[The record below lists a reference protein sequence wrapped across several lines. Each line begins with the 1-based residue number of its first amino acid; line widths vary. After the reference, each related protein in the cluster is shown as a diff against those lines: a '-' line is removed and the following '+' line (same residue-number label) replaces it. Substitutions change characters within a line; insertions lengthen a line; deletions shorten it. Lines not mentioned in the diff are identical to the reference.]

1 MARVLK
7 QTEGGVT
14 WLELLLDETICE
26 GPVWIEKEMAVR
38 AGGVN
43 AYLSAKQKYELLIR
57 IAAETPVAFV
67 DEKSD
72 PDIKYIRFDDDEKNS
87 GTDDGWK
94 TDCYLIG
101 RYSVELQ
108 TEGVFDDVITA
119 LLAEAQTAGRET
131 KTITFL
137 EHMIRKDAEYWKLAE
152 GSCDILMYKGD
163 DVCHNVLNIF
173 AEQFGR
179 ALSRA
184 GKKVKYFDCEKQD
197 IGELTLYMNQH
208 FQAVIGVQ
216 SYLFSV
222 KMKDEVH
229 YLHEYIY
236 GPKYNF
242 IFDHPVWMRTHLKQQ
257 YPDFYVLTHDMNYV
271 NFIEKYFHH
280 NAILFPPAGM
290 MSDDIQEKERIYDLT
305 FVGTYGDYWNEIL
318 LIHQMERKKRFLA
331 NHFLLI
337 MRKNS
342 ALTAEGALQEVLK
355 LRGMIL
361 SDDEF
366 LDLLYDLRR
375 VIYCVM
381 HYYRN
386 RVLRCILQS
395 GIKLDVFGDSWMNC
409 PLISYPNLICHPNV
423 TVEESLDIWKKS
435 KLSLNIMSWHKGG
448 FTERMA
454 NIMLAGAVLVTD
466 DTTYLMGKYT
476 DEDLLTFSLEEREK
490 LSDKIKYLLD
500 YEEYRKKI
508 AQNGKQI
515 TLLQHTWDKRAQQ
528 FLDILDK
535 RIRTTF

>member
-26 GPVWIEKEMAVR
+26 EPVWIEKEMAVR

-305 FVGTYGDYWNEIL
+305 FVGTYGNYWNEVL
-318 LIHQMERKKRFLA
+318 LIHQLDRKKRFLA

-337 MRKNS
+337 MRKNPT
-342 ALTAEGALQEVLK
+342 LTAEGALQEVLK

-366 LDLLYDLRR
+366 LELLYDLRR

-435 KLSLNIMSWHKGG
+435 KISLNIMSWHKGG

-490 LSDKIKYLLD
+490 LPDKIKYLFD
-500 YEEYRKKI
+500 HEEYRKII
-508 AQNGKQI
+508 AQNGKQK
-515 TLLQHTWDKRAQQ
+515 TLLQHTWDKRAEQ

-535 RIRTTF
+535 RIRTAF

>member
-26 GPVWIEKEMAVR
+26 EPVWIEKEMAVR

-184 GKKVKYFDCEKQD
+184 GKK
-197 IGELTLYMNQH
+197 
-208 FQAVIGVQ
+208 
-216 SYLFSV
+216 
-222 KMKDEVH
+222 
-229 YLHEYIY
+229 
-236 GPKYNF
+236 
-242 IFDHPVWMRTHLKQQ
+242 
-257 YPDFYVLTHDMNYV
+257 
-271 NFIEKYFHH
+271 
-280 NAILFPPAGM
+280 
-290 MSDDIQEKERIYDLT
+290 
-305 FVGTYGDYWNEIL
+305 
-318 LIHQMERKKRFLA
+318 
-331 NHFLLI
+331 
-337 MRKNS
+337 
-342 ALTAEGALQEVLK
+342 
-355 LRGMIL
+355 
-361 SDDEF
+361 
-366 LDLLYDLRR
+366 
-375 VIYCVM
+375 
-381 HYYRN
+381 
-386 RVLRCILQS
+386 
-395 GIKLDVFGDSWMNC
+395 
-409 PLISYPNLICHPNV
+409 
-423 TVEESLDIWKKS
+423 
-435 KLSLNIMSWHKGG
+435 
-448 FTERMA
+448 
-454 NIMLAGAVLVTD
+454 
-466 DTTYLMGKYT
+466 
-476 DEDLLTFSLEEREK
+476 
-490 LSDKIKYLLD
+490 
-500 YEEYRKKI
+500 
-508 AQNGKQI
+508 
-515 TLLQHTWDKRAQQ
+515 
-528 FLDILDK
+528 
-535 RIRTTF
+535 

>member
-26 GPVWIEKEMAVR
+26 EPVWIEKEMAVR

-242 IFDHPVWMRTHLKQQ
+242 IFDHPIWMRTHLKQQ

-342 ALTAEGALQEVLK
+342 ALTAEEALQKVLE

-361 SDDEF
+361 SDEEF

-381 HYYRN
+381 HYYRD

-490 LSDKIKYLLD
+490 LPDKIKYLFD
-500 YEEYRKKI
+500 HEEYRKII
-508 AQNGKQI
+508 AQNGKQK
-515 TLLQHTWDKRAQQ
+515 TLLQHTWDKRAEQ

-535 RIRTTF
+535 RIRTAF

>member
-1 MARVLK
+1 M
-7 QTEGGVT
+7 
-14 WLELLLDETICE
+14 
-26 GPVWIEKEMAVR
+26 
-38 AGGVN
+38 
-43 AYLSAKQKYELLIR
+43 
-57 IAAETPVAFV
+57 
-67 DEKSD
+67 
-72 PDIKYIRFDDDEKNS
+72 
-87 GTDDGWK
+87 
-94 TDCYLIG
+94 
-101 RYSVELQ
+101 
-108 TEGVFDDVITA
+108 
-119 LLAEAQTAGRET
+119 
-131 KTITFL
+131 
-137 EHMIRKDAEYWKLAE
+137 
-152 GSCDILMYKGD
+152 
-163 DVCHNVLNIF
+163 
-173 AEQFGR
+173 
-179 ALSRA
+179 
-184 GKKVKYFDCEKQD
+184 
-197 IGELTLYMNQH
+197 
-208 FQAVIGVQ
+208 
-216 SYLFSV
+216 
-222 KMKDEVH
+222 
-229 YLHEYIY
+229 
-236 GPKYNF
+236 
-242 IFDHPVWMRTHLKQQ
+242 
-257 YPDFYVLTHDMNYV
+257 
-271 NFIEKYFHH
+271 
-280 NAILFPPAGM
+280 
-290 MSDDIQEKERIYDLT
+290 
-305 FVGTYGDYWNEIL
+305 GTYGNYWNEVL
-318 LIHQMERKKRFLA
+318 LIHQLDRKKRFLA

-337 MRKNS
+337 MRKNPT
-342 ALTAEGALQEVLK
+342 LTAEGALQEVLK

-508 AQNGKQI
+508 AQNGKQK

>member
-57 IAAETPVAFV
+57 IAAEQPVAFM
-67 DEKSD
+67 DEKLD
-72 PDIKYIRFDDDEKNS
+72 PDIKYIRLDDEKNS
-87 GTDDGWK
+87 SVDDGWR

-108 TEGVFDDVITA
+108 TEGIFDDVITA
-119 LLAEAQTAGRET
+119 VLSEAQTAGRET
-131 KTITFL
+131 ETITFL

-152 GSCDILMYKGD
+152 GSCDILVYKGD

-184 GKKVKYFDCEKQD
+184 GKKVNYFDCEKQD

-257 YPDFYVLTHDMNYV
+257 YPDFYVLTHDINYV

-305 FVGTYGDYWNEIL
+305 FVGTYGNYWNEVL
-318 LIHQMERKKRFLA
+318 LIHQLDRKKRFLA

-337 MRKNS
+337 MRKNPT
-342 ALTAEGALQEVLK
+342 LTAEGALQEVLK

-508 AQNGKQI
+508 AQNGKQK

>member
-57 IAAETPVAFV
+57 IAAEQPVAFM
-67 DEKSD
+67 DEKLD
-72 PDIKYIRFDDDEKNS
+72 PDIKYIRFNDDEKNS
-87 GTDDGWK
+87 SGEDGWK

-101 RYSVELQ
+101 RYGVELQ
-108 TEGVFDDVITA
+108 TEGIFDDVITA
-119 LLAEAQTAGRET
+119 VLSEAQTAGRET
-131 KTITFL
+131 ETIAFL

-152 GSCDILMYKGD
+152 GSCDILVYKGD

-184 GKKVKYFDCEKQD
+184 GKKVNYFDCEKQD

-222 KMKDEVH
+222 KMKDEVN

-242 IFDHPVWMRTHLKQQ
+242 IFDHPIWMRTHLKQQ

-305 FVGTYGDYWNEIL
+305 FVGTYGNYWNEVL
-318 LIHQMERKKRFLA
+318 LIHQLDRKKRFLA

-337 MRKNS
+337 MRKNPT
-342 ALTAEGALQEVLK
+342 LTAEGALQEVLK

-366 LDLLYDLRR
+366 LELLYDLRR

-508 AQNGKQI
+508 AQNGKQK

>member
-26 GPVWIEKEMAVR
+26 EPVWIEKEMAVR

-242 IFDHPVWMRTHLKQQ
+242 IFDHPIWMRTHLKQQ

-305 FVGTYGDYWNEIL
+305 FVGTYGNYWNEVL
-318 LIHQMERKKRFLA
+318 LIHQLDRKKRFLA

-337 MRKNS
+337 MRKNPT
-342 ALTAEGALQEVLK
+342 LTAEGALQEVLK

-508 AQNGKQI
+508 AQNGKQK

>member
-508 AQNGKQI
+508 AQNGKQK

>member
-7 QTEGGVT
+7 HAKDGVT

-26 GPVWIEKEMAVR
+26 GPIWIERAMVVQ

-43 AYLSAKQKYELLIR
+43 AYLSAKKKYELLIR
-57 IAAETPVAFV
+57 IAIESPVIFV
-67 DEKSD
+67 DEPLD
-72 PDIKYIRFDDDEKNS
+72 TEIDYIRLDDEKNGS
-87 GTDDGWK
+87 VEEGWK

-108 TEGVFDDVITA
+108 NDGIFDGVITA
-119 LLAEAQTAGRET
+119 VLSEAQIAGRGTET
-131 KTITFL
+131 MTFL

-242 IFDHPVWMRTHLKQQ
+242 IFDHPIWMRTHLKQQ

-490 LSDKIKYLLD
+490 LPDKIKYLFD
-500 YEEYRKKI
+500 HEEYRKII
-508 AQNGKQI
+508 AQNGKQK
-515 TLLQHTWDKRAQQ
+515 TLLQHTWDKRAEQ

-535 RIRTTF
+535 RIRTAF

>member
-7 QTEGGVT
+7 QTERGVT

-26 GPVWIEKEMAVR
+26 GPVWIEQEMAVR

-57 IAAETPVAFV
+57 IAAEQPVAFM
-67 DEKSD
+67 DEKLD
-72 PDIKYIRFDDDEKNS
+72 PDIKYIRLDDEKNS
-87 GTDDGWK
+87 SVDDGWR

-101 RYSVELQ
+101 RYSVELE
-108 TEGVFDDVITA
+108 TEGIFDDVITA
-119 LLAEAQTAGRET
+119 VLSEAQTAGRET
-131 KTITFL
+131 ETITFL
-137 EHMIRKDAEYWKLAE
+137 EHMIRKDAEYWKLSE
-152 GSCDILMYKGD
+152 GSCDILVYKGD

-184 GKKVKYFDCEKQD
+184 GKKVNYFDCEKQD

-257 YPDFYVLTHDMNYV
+257 YPDFYVLTHDINYV

-305 FVGTYGDYWNEIL
+305 FVGTYGNYWNEVL
-318 LIHQMERKKRFLA
+318 LIHQLDRKKRFLA

-337 MRKNS
+337 MRKNPT
-342 ALTAEGALQEVLK
+342 LTAEGALQEVLK

-508 AQNGKQI
+508 AQNGKQK

>member
-26 GPVWIEKEMAVR
+26 EPVWIEKEMAVR

-152 GSCDILMYKGD
+152 GSCDILLYKGD

-242 IFDHPVWMRTHLKQQ
+242 IFDHPIWMRTHLKQQ

-271 NFIEKYFHH
+271 NFMEKYFHH

-490 LSDKIKYLLD
+490 LPDKIKYLFD
-500 YEEYRKKI
+500 HEEYRKII
-508 AQNGKQI
+508 AQNGKQK
-515 TLLQHTWDKRAQQ
+515 TLLQHTWDKRAEQ

-535 RIRTTF
+535 RIRTAF

>member
-7 QTEGGVT
+7 QTERGVT

-26 GPVWIEKEMAVR
+26 GPVWIEQEMAVR

-57 IAAETPVAFV
+57 IAAEQPVAFM
-67 DEKSD
+67 DEKLD
-72 PDIKYIRFDDDEKNS
+72 PDIKYIRLDDEKNS
-87 GTDDGWK
+87 SVDDGWR

-108 TEGVFDDVITA
+108 TEGIFDDVITA
-119 LLAEAQTAGRET
+119 VLSEAQTVGRET
-131 KTITFL
+131 ETITFL

-152 GSCDILMYKGD
+152 GSCDILVYKGD

-184 GKKVKYFDCEKQD
+184 GKKVNYFDCEKQD

-257 YPDFYVLTHDMNYV
+257 YPDFYVLTHDINYV

-305 FVGTYGDYWNEIL
+305 FVGTYGNYWNEVL
-318 LIHQMERKKRFLA
+318 LIHQLDRKKRFLA

-337 MRKNS
+337 MRKNPT
-342 ALTAEGALQEVLK
+342 LTAEGALQEVLK

-508 AQNGKQI
+508 AQNGKQK

>member
-26 GPVWIEKEMAVR
+26 EPVWIEKEMAVR

-242 IFDHPVWMRTHLKQQ
+242 IFDHPIWMRTHLKQQ

-490 LSDKIKYLLD
+490 LPDKIKYLFD
-500 YEEYRKKI
+500 HEEYRKII
-508 AQNGKQI
+508 AQNGKQK
-515 TLLQHTWDKRAQQ
+515 TLLQHTWDKRAEQ

-535 RIRTTF
+535 RIRTAF

>member
-57 IAAETPVAFV
+57 IAAEQPVAFM
-67 DEKSD
+67 DEKLD
-72 PDIKYIRFDDDEKNS
+72 PDIKYIRLDDEKNS
-87 GTDDGWK
+87 SVDDGWR

-108 TEGVFDDVITA
+108 TEGIFDDVITA
-119 LLAEAQTAGRET
+119 VLSEAQTAGRET
-131 KTITFL
+131 ETITFL

-152 GSCDILMYKGD
+152 GSCDILVYKGD

-184 GKKVKYFDCEKQD
+184 GKKVNYFDCEKQD

-257 YPDFYVLTHDMNYV
+257 YPDFYVLTHDINYV

-305 FVGTYGDYWNEIL
+305 FVGTYGNYWNEVL
-318 LIHQMERKKRFLA
+318 LIHQLDRKKRFLA

-337 MRKNS
+337 MRKNPT
-342 ALTAEGALQEVLK
+342 LTAEGALQEVLK

-490 LSDKIKYLLD
+490 LPDKIKYLFD
-500 YEEYRKKI
+500 HEEYRKII
-508 AQNGKQI
+508 AQNGKQK
-515 TLLQHTWDKRAQQ
+515 TLLQHTWDKRAEQ

-535 RIRTTF
+535 RLRTDF

>member
-7 QTEGGVT
+7 HAKDGVT

-26 GPVWIEKEMAVR
+26 GPIWIERAMVVQ

-43 AYLSAKQKYELLIR
+43 AYLSAKKKYELLIR
-57 IAAETPVAFV
+57 IAIESPVIFV
-67 DEKSD
+67 DEPLD
-72 PDIKYIRFDDDEKNS
+72 TEIDYIRLDDEKNGS
-87 GTDDGWK
+87 VEEGWK

-108 TEGVFDDVITA
+108 NDGIFDGVITA
-119 LLAEAQTAGRET
+119 VLSEAQIAGRGTEPM
-131 KTITFL
+131 TFL

-222 KMKDEVH
+222 KMKDEVN

-305 FVGTYGDYWNEIL
+305 FVGTYGDYWNEVL
-318 LIHQMERKKRFLA
+318 LIHQMERKNVFL
-331 NHFLLI
+331 
-337 MRKNS
+337 
-342 ALTAEGALQEVLK
+342 
-355 LRGMIL
+355 
-361 SDDEF
+361 
-366 LDLLYDLRR
+366 
-375 VIYCVM
+375 
-381 HYYRN
+381 
-386 RVLRCILQS
+386 
-395 GIKLDVFGDSWMNC
+395 
-409 PLISYPNLICHPNV
+409 
-423 TVEESLDIWKKS
+423 
-435 KLSLNIMSWHKGG
+435 
-448 FTERMA
+448 
-454 NIMLAGAVLVTD
+454 
-466 DTTYLMGKYT
+466 
-476 DEDLLTFSLEEREK
+476 
-490 LSDKIKYLLD
+490 
-500 YEEYRKKI
+500 
-508 AQNGKQI
+508 QI
-515 TLLQHTWDKRAQQ
+515 I
-528 FLDILDK
+528 F
-535 RIRTTF
+535 F

>member
-7 QTEGGVT
+7 QTERGVT

-26 GPVWIEKEMAVR
+26 GPVWIEQEMAVR

-57 IAAETPVAFV
+57 IAAEQPVAFM
-67 DEKSD
+67 DEKLD
-72 PDIKYIRFDDDEKNS
+72 PDIKYIRLDDEKNS
-87 GTDDGWK
+87 SVDDGWR

-108 TEGVFDDVITA
+108 TEGIFDDVITA
-119 LLAEAQTAGRET
+119 VLSEAQTAGRET
-131 KTITFL
+131 ETITFL
-137 EHMIRKDAEYWKLAE
+137 EHMIRKDAEYWKLSE
-152 GSCDILMYKGD
+152 GSCDILVYKGD

-184 GKKVKYFDCEKQD
+184 GKKVNYFDCEKQD

-257 YPDFYVLTHDMNYV
+257 YPDFYVLTHDINYV

-305 FVGTYGDYWNEIL
+305 FVGTYGNYWNEVL
-318 LIHQMERKKRFLA
+318 LIHQLDRKKRFLA

-337 MRKNS
+337 MRKNPT
-342 ALTAEGALQEVLK
+342 LTAEGALQEVLK

-508 AQNGKQI
+508 AQNGKQK

>member
-26 GPVWIEKEMAVR
+26 EPVWIEKEMAVR

-242 IFDHPVWMRTHLKQQ
+242 IFDHPIWMRTHLKQQ

-271 NFIEKYFHH
+271 NFMEKYFHH

-490 LSDKIKYLLD
+490 LPDKIKYLFD
-500 YEEYRKKI
+500 HEEYRKII
-508 AQNGKQI
+508 AQNGKQK
-515 TLLQHTWDKRAQQ
+515 TLLQHTWDKRAEQ

-535 RIRTTF
+535 RIRTAF

>member
-26 GPVWIEKEMAVR
+26 EPVWIEKEMAVR

-242 IFDHPVWMRTHLKQQ
+242 IFDHPIWMRTHLKQQ

-490 LSDKIKYLLD
+490 LPDKIKYLFD
-500 YEEYRKKI
+500 HVEYRKII
-508 AQNGKQI
+508 AQNGKQK
-515 TLLQHTWDKRAQQ
+515 TLLQHTWDKRAEQ

-535 RIRTTF
+535 RIRTAF

>member
-7 QTEGGVT
+7 QTERGVT

-26 GPVWIEKEMAVR
+26 GPVWIEQEMAVR

-57 IAAETPVAFV
+57 IAAEQPVAFM
-67 DEKSD
+67 DEKLD
-72 PDIKYIRFDDDEKNS
+72 PDIKYIRLDDEKNS
-87 GTDDGWK
+87 SVDDGWR

-108 TEGVFDDVITA
+108 TEGIFDDVITA
-119 LLAEAQTAGRET
+119 VLSEAQTAGRET
-131 KTITFL
+131 ETITFL

-152 GSCDILMYKGD
+152 GSCDILVYKGD

-184 GKKVKYFDCEKQD
+184 GKKVNYFDCEKQD

-305 FVGTYGDYWNEIL
+305 FVGTYGNYWNEVL
-318 LIHQMERKKRFLA
+318 LIHQLNRKKRFLA

-337 MRKNS
+337 MRKNPT
-342 ALTAEGALQEVLK
+342 LTAEGALQEVLK

-361 SDDEF
+361 SDEEF

-508 AQNGKQI
+508 AQNGKQK

>member
-26 GPVWIEKEMAVR
+26 EPVWIEKEMAVR

-242 IFDHPVWMRTHLKQQ
+242 IFDHPIWMRTHLKQQ

-490 LSDKIKYLLD
+490 LPDKIKYLFD
-500 YEEYRKKI
+500 HEEYRKII
-508 AQNGKQI
+508 AQNGKEKA
-515 TLLQHTWDKRAQQ
+515 LLQHTWDKRAEQ

-535 RIRTTF
+535 RIRTAF

>member
-7 QTEGGVT
+7 QTERGVT

-26 GPVWIEKEMAVR
+26 GPVWIEQEMAVR

-57 IAAETPVAFV
+57 IAADTPVAFV

-108 TEGVFDDVITA
+108 NDGIFDGVITA
-119 LLAEAQTAGRET
+119 VLSEAQIAGRGTET
-131 KTITFL
+131 MTFL
-137 EHMIRKDAEYWKLAE
+137 EHMIRKDAMYWKLAE

-222 KMKDEVH
+222 KMKDEVN

-305 FVGTYGDYWNEIL
+305 FVGTYGDYWNEVL

-342 ALTAEGALQEVLK
+342 ALTAEGALQKVLE

-361 SDDEF
+361 SDEEF

-381 HYYRN
+381 HYYRD

-409 PLISYPNLICHPNV
+409 PLTSHPNLICHPNV

-490 LSDKIKYLLD
+490 LPDKIKYLFD
-500 YEEYRKKI
+500 HEEYRKII
-508 AQNGKQI
+508 AQNGKQK
-515 TLLQHTWDKRAQQ
+515 TLLQHTWDKRAEQ

-535 RIRTTF
+535 RLRTDF

>member
-7 QTEGGVT
+7 QTERGVT

-26 GPVWIEKEMAVR
+26 GPVWIEQEMAVR

-57 IAAETPVAFV
+57 IAAEQPVAFM
-67 DEKSD
+67 DEKLD
-72 PDIKYIRFDDDEKNS
+72 PDIKYIRLDDEKNS
-87 GTDDGWK
+87 SVDDGWR

-108 TEGVFDDVITA
+108 TEGIFDDVITA
-119 LLAEAQTAGRET
+119 VLSEAQTAGRET
-131 KTITFL
+131 ETITFL

-152 GSCDILMYKGD
+152 GSCDILVYKGD

-184 GKKVKYFDCEKQD
+184 GKKVNYFDCEKQD

-216 SYLFSV
+216 SYLCSV

-257 YPDFYVLTHDMNYV
+257 YPDFYVLTHDINYV

-305 FVGTYGDYWNEIL
+305 FVGTYGNYWNEVL
-318 LIHQMERKKRFLA
+318 LIHQLDRKKRFLA

-337 MRKNS
+337 MRKNPT
-342 ALTAEGALQEVLK
+342 LTAEGALQEVLK

-508 AQNGKQI
+508 AQNGKQK